1 MTKREECIEAL
12 MLKIEPK
19 AGRWQ
24 VDATVGERQIMAGSA
39 SRLSGLYRML
49 EDILARYAEDLPQ

>member
-1 MTKREECIEAL
+1 MGEPL

-39 SRLSGLYRML
+39 SRLSGLYLML
-49 EDILARYAEDLPQ
+49 EEILARYAEDQPQ